1 MYISKNVYKL
11 KLLDLG
17 LSWYRHVQVFNDL
30 SLHKSPKFYLY
41 ELMWKIRMPLALDA
55 SKDILT

>member
-1 MYISKNVYKL
+1 MYILKNVYKL

-30 SLHKSPKFYLY
+30 SLYKSPKFYLY
-41 ELMWKIRMPLALDA
+41 ELMWKIRM
-55 SKDILT
+55 T